1 MFVQLWMTKELVVAT
16 KDTTLVE
23 ATLLLKQHRIR
34 RLPVVDEEGKLLG
47 ILSKEDLI
55 NGLPS
60 IIDPL
65 KDDAER
71 VLATQVK
78 VTSLMTADPITLSP
92 ADPLEKGARFMRR
105 NKIGGIPVV
114 EDGTLV
120 GIITESDIFQAF
132 MEVMGLEEE
141 GVRVELTI
149 DKTQESFYEVIEI
162 LSEKE
167 MGIHAVSLY
176 RNYSEKKQLLTIRM
190 QGDDTEAT
198 VDALWSAGFKV
209 NSVSSKEGE

>member
-16 KDTTLVE
+16 KDTTIAE
-23 ATLLLKQHRIR
+23 AALLLKQHKIR
-34 RLPVVDEEGKLLG
+34 RLPVVDEKGNLLG

-65 KDDAER
+65 KDNAER
-71 VLATQVK
+71 ILITQVK
-78 VTSLMTADPITLSP
+78 VISLMTADPITLSP
-92 ADPLEKGARFMRR
+92 ADPLEKGAKLMRR

-114 EDGTLV
+114 EEGKLV

-132 MEVMGLEEE
+132 MEVMGLDEK
-141 GVRVELTI
+141 GVRIELAI
-149 DKTQESFYEVIEI
+149 DKIPESFYEVIEV

-167 MGIHAVSLY
+167 MRIHAISLY
-176 RNYSEKKQLLTIRM
+176 RNYSEKKQLLTIRIK
-190 QGDDTEAT
+190 GDDTGAT
-198 VDALWSAGFKV
+198 IDALWGAGFKV
-209 NSVSSKEGE
+209 NSVESEDIE